1 MRPMDTSKAYN
12 GALRPTAH
20 WGMAYIGAYGSHY
33 DPQCTGAGARA
44 HNALRHGTQRGLWIP
59 YDPQC
64 SGASTHNAPGQLPG
78 PTMHQRSPQPL
89 WDLPMMHWGGGR
101 KAAVLQQ
108 PWSRSRCI
116 VGCWGCPVGGLRV
129 GGVGVKG
136 SQRGVTGSR
145 WGHRG
150 VRGHGGSGK
159 GGGEGSLTFVGYFP
173 GHLKEDGVFGG
184 PPPVLQAWQGA
195 DRHAAGQR
203 HGAWGERGAH
213 MEEGAPKYSPPS
225 PPPPPLGSI

>member
-1 MRPMDTSKAYN
+1 MGPQDPRGTGVQHTLRPMDTSKAYN

-89 WDLPMMHWGGGR
+89 WDLPMMHWGGGGR
-101 KAAVLQQ
+101 LQSSNNPGAAPGAL
-108 PWSRSRCI
+108 WDA
-116 VGCWGCPVGGLRV
+116 
-129 GGVGVKG
+129 GGVP
-136 SQRGVTGSR
+136 
-145 WGHRG
+145 W
-150 VRGHGGSGK
+150 
-159 GGGEGSLTFVGYFP
+159 
-173 GHLKEDGVFGG
+173 ED
-184 PPPVLQAWQGA
+184 
-195 DRHAAGQR
+195 
-203 HGAWGERGAH
+203 
-213 MEEGAPKYSPPS
+213 
-225 PPPPPLGSI
+225 